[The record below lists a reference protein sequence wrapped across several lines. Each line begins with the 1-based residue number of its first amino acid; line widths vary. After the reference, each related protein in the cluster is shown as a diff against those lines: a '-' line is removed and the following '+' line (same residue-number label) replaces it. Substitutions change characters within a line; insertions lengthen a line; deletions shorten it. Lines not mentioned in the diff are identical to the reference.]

1 MAYKL
6 TDQQKDVLRK
16 ALSVVGYNETAV
28 QTVFSESITEHWVGR
43 LVSLI
48 KSRSAVILRY
58 DFYPSTLD
66 SENCNF
72 RYVRTT
78 CDKALSE
85 LDFIKEQIGIRMY
98 KLSDKLT
105 EEVRNV
111 LNIDMDNVV
120 SYYDILNW
128 VSCLQTR
135 ISYDIHELRKMGVQ
149 DTTYEKARWIR
160 RQSQL
165 MADLLE
171 VLLR

>member
-16 ALSVVGYNETAV
+16 ALSVIGYNETAA
-28 QTVFSESITEHWVGR
+28 QTVLSESITEHWVGR

-48 KSRSAVILRY
+48 KSRSEIILRY

-66 SENCNF
+66 SENCTF
-72 RYVRTT
+72 QYVRAT

-98 KLSDKLT
+98 RLSDKLT
-105 EEVRNV
+105 EEACNV
-111 LNIDMDNVV
+111 LNIDMDSTV

-135 ISYDIHELRKMGVQ
+135 IAYDIHKLREMGVQ
-149 DTTYEKARWIR
+149 DTTYEKAQWIR

-165 MADLLE
+165 MANLLE